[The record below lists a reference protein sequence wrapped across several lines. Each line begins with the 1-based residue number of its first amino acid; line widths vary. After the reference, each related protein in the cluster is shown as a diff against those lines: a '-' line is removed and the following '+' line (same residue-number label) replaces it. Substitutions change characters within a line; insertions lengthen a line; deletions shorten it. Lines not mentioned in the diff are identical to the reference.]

1 MERKSMEIEE
11 VRDIPAL
18 QQWVKEHAL
27 RVGHLAGE
35 GDAQNENRG
44 AGPYLWKWAEVEGCM
59 NKVTELVS
67 LKDAIRRNI
76 GLVNP
81 TAGGVPRLSLG
92 LQVVLPGEQ
101 APSHRHSAA
110 AIRFV
115 VRGTDNAYNLGEGEP
130 MPFEEG
136 DLITNP
142 HLTFHGHV
150 NHGDGPVMWL
160 DGLDGRFAGLAHL
173 FRENYEGQ
181 EPLRLERLAASNK
194 LMGHVRPNS
203 IKPTQQPPPFRYPW
217 AETQAA
223 LMALRE
229 NEEDPDPHDGYLVTF
244 LNPVTAGPTLP
255 TVACEMQLLPP
266 GFQGKPHRHNSQVVY
281 HVFRGEGA
289 TVVDGQRFEWGQGD
303 FLDIPHWAEHH
314 HENRSGQDALLF
326 SFTDWPAMKALG
338 LYETQES
345 HAEKGL
351 PASQR

>member
-1 MERKSMEIEE
+1 MDISD
-11 VRDIPAL
+11 VHDIPAL

-35 GDAQNENRG
+35 GDATNENKG
-44 AGPYLWKWAEVEGCM
+44 ASPYLWKWAEVEGCM

-81 TAGGVPRLSLG
+81 TANGQPRLSLG

-101 APSHRHSAA
+101 APSHRHSAT

-115 VRGTDNAYNLGEGEP
+115 VKGTNNAYNIGQGEP

-142 HLTFHGHV
+142 HLTFHGHY

-181 EPLRLERLAASNK
+181 EPLQMGRLGHSNA
-194 LMGHVRPNS
+194 LLSRVRPTNV
-203 IKPTQQPPPFRYPW
+203 PQTQQPPPFRYPW
-217 AETQAA
+217 AETEAA
-223 LMALRE
+223 LKMLVAS
-229 NEEDPDPHDGYLVTF
+229 EEEPDPHDGYLVSY
-244 LNPVTAGPTLP
+244 LNPVTAGPTCP
-255 TVACEMQLLPP
+255 TVGCEMQLLPA
-266 GFQGKPHRHNSQVVY
+266 GFRGKPHRHNSQVVY
-281 HVFRGEGA
+281 HVFRGQGA
-289 TVVDGQRFEWGQGD
+289 TVVNGERFEWAKGD
-303 FLDIPHWAEHH
+303 FLDVPHWAEHF
-314 HENRSGQDALLF
+314 HENPSNEDCWLF
-326 SFTDWPAMKALG
+326 SFNDEPAMRALG

-351 PASQR
+351 PAAQR

>member
-1 MERKSMEIEE
+1 MEISD
-11 VRDIPAL
+11 VHDIPAL
-18 QQWVKEHAL
+18 QQWVKQHAL

-44 AGPYLWKWAEVEGCM
+44 AGPYLWKWADVEACM

-81 TAGGVPRLSLG
+81 TANGQPRLSLG
-92 LQVVLPGEQ
+92 LQAVLPGEQ

-115 VRGTDNAYNLGEGEP
+115 VKGTKNAYNIGQCEP

-160 DGLDGRFAGLAHL
+160 DGLDGRFAGLAYL

-181 EPLRLERLAASNK
+181 EPLQMGRLGQSNK
-194 LMGHVRPNS
+194 LLSRVRPTNV
-203 IKPTQQPPPFRYPW
+203 PRTHQPPPFRYPW
-217 AETQAA
+217 AETEAA
-223 LMALRE
+223 LRTLVAS
-229 NEEDPDPHDGYLVTF
+229 EEEPDPHDGYLVSF
-244 LNPVTAGPTLP
+244 LNPVTSGPTLP
-255 TVACEMQLLPP
+255 TVGCEMQLLPP
-266 GFQGKPHRHNSQVVY
+266 GFKGKPHRHNSQVVY
-281 HVFRGEGA
+281 HVFRGQGA
-289 TVVDGQRFEWGQGD
+289 TVVGGQRFEWAKGD
-303 FLDIPHWAEHH
+303 FLDLPHWAEHY
-314 HENRSGQDALLF
+314 HENPSIDDALLF
-326 SFTDWPAMKALG
+326 AFTDEPAMRALG
-338 LYETQES
+338 LWETQES

>member
-1 MERKSMEIEE
+1 MEISQ
-11 VRDIPAL
+11 VHDILAL

-44 AGPYLWKWAEVEGCM
+44 AGPYLWKWADVEACM

-81 TAGGVPRLSLG
+81 TANGQPRLSLG

-115 VRGTDNAYNLGEGEP
+115 VRGTRNAFYIGQGEP

-160 DGLDGRFAGLAHL
+160 DGLDGRFAGLAYL

-181 EPLRLERLAASNK
+181 EPLQMARLGQSNRLLSR
-194 LMGHVRPNS
+194 VRPTNV
-203 IKPTQQPPPFRYPW
+203 PQTHQPPPFRYPW
-217 AETQAA
+217 AETEAA
-223 LMALRE
+223 LRALVAS
-229 NEEDPDPHDGYLVTF
+229 EEEPDPHDGYLVSY

-255 TVACEMQLLPP
+255 TVTCAMQLLPP
-266 GFQGKPHRHNSQVVY
+266 GFRGKPHRHNSQVVY
-281 HVFRGEGA
+281 HVFRGQGA
-289 TVVDGQRFEWGQGD
+289 TVVDGERFAWAKGD
-303 FLDIPHWAEHH
+303 FLDVPHWAEHY
-314 HENRSGQDALLF
+314 HENPSNEDCLLF
-326 SFTDWPAMKALG
+326 SFTDEPAMRALG
-338 LYETQES
+338 LWETQES